1 MEENRLCLGTGR
13 ESVSVFT
20 HLPLL
25 PFVTASPI
33 APGTLHSHLERSS
46 SLICCFGGAHLHRSS
61 VVCLIKPTAFR
72 LKVTRK

>member
-13 ESVSVFT
+13 VCVFT
-20 HLPLL
+20 HLPRL

-33 APGTLHSHLERSS
+33 APGTLHSHLGRSS
-46 SLICCFGGAHLHRSS
+46 SLICCFSGAHLHRSS
-61 VVCLIKPTAFR
+61 VVCLIKPIAFS